1 MYRNQIAMCY
11 IIIIQ
16 RIFNDMEKCLFVKC
30 IICSPKILEEGN
42 CSPVVAGAR
51 KGPSPHWVRK
61 AGREPWAELLPLTD
75 RGAWQSHQTTQFPQ
89 FLLPP
94 PASASAREL

>member
-1 MYRNQIAMCY
+1 MCY

-42 CSPVVAGAR
+42 CSPVVAVVR
-51 KGPSPHWVRK
+51 KGPLHT
-61 AGREPWAELLPLTD
+61 GC
-75 RGAWQSHQTTQFPQ
+75 
-89 FLLPP
+89 
-94 PASASAREL
+94 ARQGGNPGPSCCR